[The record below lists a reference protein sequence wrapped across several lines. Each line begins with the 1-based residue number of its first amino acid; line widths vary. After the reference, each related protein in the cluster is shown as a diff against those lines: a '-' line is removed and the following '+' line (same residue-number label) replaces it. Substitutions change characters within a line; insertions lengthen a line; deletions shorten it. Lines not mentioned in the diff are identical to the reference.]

1 MKSFL
6 KMFKKAFLVTVCMLL
21 LCSVVYPLALT
32 GVSQLIF
39 TVQANGSLVDENGNP
54 VKTAEE
60 AVGSSV
66 VGQKFTDDCFFKGRI
81 SSVNYNTY
89 TEDGVY
95 AGTEDEY
102 AGVASGTFN
111 YGPSNPALKERVEAD
126 MAAFLETH
134 PGVKAEDIPAD
145 LLTASGSGLDPH
157 ISIQAAKVQVPLIC
171 EKTGLSESEVN
182 QIIED
187 AAEGKVLG
195 IFGEDKMNVLKAN
208 IAIANAIGYNN

>member
-1 MKSFL
+1 MKSFF

-21 LCSVVYPLALT
+21 LCSVIYPLALT

-39 TVQANGSLVDENGNP
+39 PVQANGSLIDKNGEP
-54 VKTAEE
+54 TKDASA

-66 VGQKFTDDCFFKGRI
+66 IGQQFTDERFFRGRV

-89 TEDGVY
+89 TDEGMY

-102 AGVASGTFN
+102 TGVASGSFN
-111 YGPSNPALKERVEAD
+111 YAPSNPALKERVEAD

-145 LLTASGSGLDPH
+145 LMTASGSGLDPH
-157 ISIQAAKVQVPLIC
+157 ISIEAAKVQVPLIS
-171 EKTGLSESEVN
+171 EKTGLSEEELN
-182 QIIED
+182 KIIED
-187 AAEGKVLG
+187 ATEGKALG
-195 IFGEDKMNVLKAN
+195 LFGENKMNVLKAN
-208 IAIANAIGYNN
+208 IAIADAIGYN